1 MHLHMMRGSGQWASC
16 SALSFNCHL
25 AILFTVHSARGPIR
39 ASSDTR
45 DPHRELRHPRSP
57 RSPDPEFRHPRE
69 FRLPRDPEFGL
80 PGVQTPE
87 FRHPREF
94 RLPRDPEFGLPGVQT
109 PEFRH
114 PGVQTPEFTRPRSP
128 RSPDRGEA
136 GGIQTPR
143 NSDTHDPRG
152 IQTPSNSVT
161 HDPRDPRETRRIK
174 VATHGWSFSIRF
186 LTRRVDLVL
195 LSITVIADMV
205 SFVNARRCRR
215 SLTDAHIRPAP
226 GRR

>member
-1 MHLHMMRGSGQWASC
+1 MMHGSGQWASC

-39 ASSDTR
+39 ASLDTR
-45 DPHRELRHPRSP
+45 DPHREFRHPRSP
-57 RSPDPEFRHPRE
+57 RSPD
-69 FRLPRDPEFGL
+69 
-80 PGVQTPE
+80 PE

-152 IQTPSNSVT
+152 IQTPGNSVT

-205 SFVNARRCRR
+205 SFVNARRCLR

-226 GRR
+226 DRR